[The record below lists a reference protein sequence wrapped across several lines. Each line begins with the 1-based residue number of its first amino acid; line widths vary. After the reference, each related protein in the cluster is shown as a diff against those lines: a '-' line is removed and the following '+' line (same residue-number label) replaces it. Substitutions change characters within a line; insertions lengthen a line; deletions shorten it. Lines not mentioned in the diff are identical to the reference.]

1 MHSDGLVTAPRLR
14 NDTNNRRGPFSKC
27 NEDGMLCKNEEGVN
41 ACYECMNACMR
52 VCVNNPEMSKTQDRE
67 PPHRR
72 PIGMIL
78 VQHQT

>member
-52 VCVNNPEMSKTQDRE
+52 EQP
-67 PPHRR
+67 
-72 PIGMIL
+72 
-78 VQHQT
+78 

>member
-1 MHSDGLVTAPRLR
+1 MRKLPGIGEAMTGDDMHSDGLVTAPRLR

-52 VCVNNPEMSKTQDRE
+52 EQP
-67 PPHRR
+67 
-72 PIGMIL
+72 
-78 VQHQT
+78 